1 MLQTFIRARTAHAV
15 RPFVRNLSDDIAKAS
30 SRIFTTDE
38 DRRRRIEEII
48 RVDHAGEYGA
58 VRIYEGQMAVLGRTA
73 AGPVIEVSGNVNRQ
87 HCLLTLS
94 VTSHSLDSA
103 STLVLHIL
111 STITALLSLC
121 GVLRRRCVALKWTT

>member
-73 AGPVIEVSGNVNRQ
+73 AGPVIEVCERPHRRPSCTTHGTAAPLGRRGIYARY
-87 HCLLTLS
+87 
-94 VTSHSLDSA
+94 DA
-103 STLVLHIL
+103 EYLVAP
-111 STITALLSLC
+111 SSP
-121 GVLRRRCVALKWTT
+121 CVRVHGDAEA